1 LAYKLEALDG
11 FIHKQQSAITMNDE
25 STTGSSSKHVSF
37 SALVDVIEDSAF
49 EYVDL
54 PPIIFE
60 SFNESD
66 SIMSIT
72 DLTETSRSE
81 RFYEA
86 QQSLSELNG
95 TERPTE
101 YYEYGEESL
110 TSMSFHDLYDS
121 YSPGKHSI
129 KEVPAI
135 VVPTNVYN
143 EADLNTTPKNDTTAA
158 TGDDDGNDDDDHS
171 DDTNLKQGWTSWF
184 CGAFAMI
191 ASVAG
196 MMGCLFTS
204 ICRRRYR
211 GHHPLVNRR
220 NERLSHP
227 VTHHSG
233 RRRHYH
239 YVRFMIIFEF
249 EAYMCCKNSHSPG
262 SMFVLF
268 SISNQRGTSS

>member
-1 LAYKLEALDG
+1 MAYKLETLDG

-25 STTGSSSKHVSF
+25 STSSSKHVSF

-49 EYVDL
+49 EYVEL

-95 TERPTE
+95 TERPPE

-143 EADLNTTPKNDTTAA
+143 EAELNTTQKNDTTAA

-171 DDTNLKQGWTSWF
+171 DDTNLKQGWSSWF
-184 CGAFAMI
+184 CGAFVMI
-191 ASVAG
+191 TSLAG

-204 ICRRRYR
+204 ISRF
-211 GHHPLVNRR
+211 R
-220 NERLSHP
+220 NSA
-227 VTHHSG
+227 VDAGDDTAAITHSSIAG
-233 RRRHYH
+233 TKGFLIPSLITADGGATIIT
-239 YVRFMIIFEF
+239 YV
-249 EAYMCCKNSHSPG
+249 
-262 SMFVLF
+262 L
-268 SISNQRGTSS
+268 